1 MILQSFSSK
10 HAFSFYSLA
19 YPNPLLHQV
28 CYAAIMITSV
38 FLVYGNY
45 NSPAL
50 SPAMVRQ
57 AKDLNVSGAIIF
69 LAGFTIWNIG
79 ICDSKVIIN
88 FNITDD
94 TPSVQTTSIAT
105 TFQAGG

>member
-1 MILQSFSSK
+1 
-10 HAFSFYSLA
+10 
-19 YPNPLLHQV
+19 
-28 CYAAIMITSV
+28 MITSV

-69 LAGFTIWNIG
+69 LVGFTIWNIG
-79 ICDSKVIIN
+79 ICDLELIID

-94 TPSVQTTSIAT
+94 TSCVQTTSIAMN
-105 TFQAGG
+105 FQAGG